1 MFTDKLTLAIAEAA
15 KKCMDED
22 LVGNQHKID
31 ANKNGKIDADDFKK
45 LRKEEL
51 KGNQHKIDA
60 NKNGKIDADDFK
72 KLRKEETVNESEG
85 KYGYVAFSHDGKR
98 HELYANTSYE
108 AKQKAVKHFNPP
120 KSKQHL
126 VTVHLAQKD
135 GKDVTNIASEA
146 VQEAA
151 IDDLRDRQAAAREA
165 NPYDSKDKKEPVAR
179 KIQGSQYGGSKQ
191 KQEKEV
197 EESVQLDEISLK
209 KAGDA
214 YVKSAGRAAHVDATS
229 TNNKEVQAHHKQTE
243 RLGNRIQKKFGSAAA
258 DKEIGDRA
266 RKAADKG
273 FRMNPGYNYSYEK
286 EEVELDESKSHIEQ
300 HLADRDINAKVT
312 GKTVK
317 VHSSDVASATKH
329 VKMAGYKDHKV
340 VGGLNEE
347 KMSDEDMAQRERI
360 VKGMK
365 KNLKGFKQRYGERAK
380 EVMYATATKQA
391 MKEEK
396 SPKKQ
401 PAVVHTNTEV
411 GSRVSEIGP
420 GGKEYNV
427 KTDSAWDKKQVKKE
441 EVEQID
447 EISKDTLKSYV
458 KKAEADKKDSTD
470 RYNAHDRDA
479 QGMKISDRD
488 RSPARKAIDNLLL
501 KRSDKRVAGL
511 KTANA
516 KLAKEETEKKS
527 DSDKWKEAY
536 KQAKQSGSS
545 TANARARANGAVRE
559 EVTNDGFKAELED
572 NKAKAAGTKKQPDV
586 AKAAVQSVKQESFSQ
601 KLTSLKE
608 GVRTFLKGA
617 KDE

>member
-165 NPYDSKDKKEPVAR
+165 NPYGSKDKKEPVAR
-179 KIQGSQYGGSKQ
+179 KIQGSQYGGTKQ
-191 KQEKEV
+191 KQEPEKEV
-197 EESVQLDEISLK
+197 DESVQIE
-209 KAGDA
+209 
-214 YVKSAGRAAHVDATS
+214 
-229 TNNKEVQAHHKQTE
+229 
-243 RLGNRIQKKFGSAAA
+243 
-258 DKEIGDRA
+258 
-266 RKAADKG
+266 
-273 FRMNPGYNYSYEK
+273 
-286 EEVELDESKSHIEQ
+286 ESKAHIEQ
-300 HLADRDINAKVT
+300 HLADKDINAKVT
-312 GKTVK
+312 GKTVQ
-317 VHSSDVASATKH
+317 VHSSDLAAAKKH
-329 VKMAGYKDHKV
+329 VKMADYKDHKV

-572 NKAKAAGTKKQPDV
+572 NKSKAAGTKKQPDV

-601 KLTSLKE
+601 KLSSLKE
-608 GVRTFLKGA
+608 GVRSYLKGS
-617 KDE
+617 KNE